1 MPTRRKTAKKRTYKK
16 KVSKTV
22 KQYVKRT
29 LAARIEDKYT
39 DSVYAAYAPTYTYN
53 LWVTA
58 ITMPTVGT
66 SDNERIGDKIRP
78 TKLQVCGQMYGVN
91 ISHIIKMIFFRWHPN
106 TTPTGNDI
114 MDSTYTGTARAPWA
128 PYNHNQRASY
138 TVLKVKQLQISS
150 TGTQNQTF
158 KFNISRKKLANI
170 QFASGG
176 ATGTN
181 LMYVLMIQDGF
192 ATLGSIDMVARLWYE
207 DA

>member
-1 MPTRRKTAKKRTYKK
+1 MARRSAPKRKRNYKK
-16 KVSKTV
+16 KVSPTV

-39 DSVYAAYAPTYTYN
+39 DSTYASYAPTWTYN
-53 LWVTA
+53 SWVTA

-78 TKLQVCGQMYGVN
+78 TKLQICGQMYGINV
-91 ISHIIKMIFFRWHPN
+91 SHVIKMIFFRWHPN

-114 MDSTYTGTARAPWA
+114 MDSNYTGTARAIWA
-128 PYNHNQRASY
+128 PYNHNQRQSY
-138 TVLKVKQLQISS
+138 TILKTKQFVVSL
-150 TGTQNQTF
+150 TGTQNVPF

-170 QFASGG
+170 QFANGG

-181 LMYVLMIQDGF
+181 LIYCLMIQDGF
-192 ATLGSIDMVARLWYE
+192 STLAVVDMVARLWYE